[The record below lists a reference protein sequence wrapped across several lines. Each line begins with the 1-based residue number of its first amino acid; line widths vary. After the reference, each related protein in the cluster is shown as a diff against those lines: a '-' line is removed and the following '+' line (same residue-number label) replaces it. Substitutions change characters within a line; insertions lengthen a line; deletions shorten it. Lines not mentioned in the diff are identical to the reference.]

1 MCFCDVNG
9 IDVHCGLLY
18 DDARA
23 KVCSGTL
30 ILNLFGGFI
39 VASIINP
46 YEVQAEEDIIE
57 VQEGEKQTFL
67 KC

>member
-1 MCFCDVNG
+1 MTMLEPKYV
-9 IDVHCGLLY
+9 V
-18 DDARA
+18 AA
-23 KVCSGTL
+23 L